1 MTSKKF
7 FRYQQ
12 SYVLIFDIFCSQLTV
27 LLECTPSAKDMS
39 VLYAPKEVSMTEVH
53 LTLFSKLS
61 CIQQIYEVEE
71 RGFFSTFFLII
82 FILLLIYLVCGMV
95 YQYFF
100 VGARGL
106 ELLPNYDFWQKVW
119 ISIKLGFIYIKNGC
133 KVIPTDESYDA
144 I

>member
-1 MTSKKF
+1 
-7 FRYQQ
+7 
-12 SYVLIFDIFCSQLTV
+12 V
-27 LLECTPSAKDMS
+27 LLECTPNAKDS
-39 VLYAPKEVSMTEVH
+39 SALFVPKEVTLSDVH
-53 LTLFSKLS
+53 LTLYSKLS
-61 CIQQIYEVEE
+61 CLQQINQIEE

-82 FILLLIYLVCGMV
+82 FVLLFTYLVLGML

-106 ELLPNYDFWQKVW
+106 EMLPNYDFWQKVW